1 VTACTSVQVT
11 LKLFASLVDHLPPE
25 ARNARRWPM
34 TLPAGTT
41 VGDVIEQKSLPP
53 KLCHL
58 VLVNGIY
65 VPPADRATRELRDHD
80 ELAIWPPIAG
90 G

>member
-1 VTACTSVQVT
+1 MRVT
-11 LKLFASLVDHLPPE
+11 LKLYASLADHLP
-25 ARNARRWPM
+25 ADARR
-34 TLPAGTT
+34 TNRLALELPPGTT
-41 VGDVIEQKSLPP
+41 IADVIARQNLPS

-58 VLVNGIY
+58 VLVNGLY
-65 VPPADRATRELRDHD
+65 VAPTDRATRELLQED

>member
-1 VTACTSVQVT
+1 MQVM
-11 LKLFASLVDHLPPE
+11 LKLYASLADHLPAE
-25 ARNARRWPM
+25 ARRTNRLALE
-34 TLPAGTT
+34 LPAGTT
-41 VGDVIEQKSLPP
+41 IADVIGRQNLPA

-58 VLVNGIY
+58 VLVNGRY
-65 VPPADRATRELRDHD
+65 VPPADRAVRELQQDD